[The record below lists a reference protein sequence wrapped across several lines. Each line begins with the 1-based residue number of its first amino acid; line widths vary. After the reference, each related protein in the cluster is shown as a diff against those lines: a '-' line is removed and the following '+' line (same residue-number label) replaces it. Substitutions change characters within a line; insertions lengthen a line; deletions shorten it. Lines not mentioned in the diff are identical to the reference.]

1 MLKLKYS
8 TFVFNIFYLKLK
20 YLSKIN
26 FKSLK
31 VGIENRVIVII
42 KGEKSKLIFNNMV
55 YLMRNGNIEVY
66 DNGLIEI
73 GINVSIN
80 KNFSIVSRE
89 KIKIGNNVSIG
100 PNCCIYDHD
109 HDFSKNDILI
119 RNQGYKSKE
128 IIIEDD
134 VWISSNVFI
143 GKGIRIGKGVII
155 GAGAVVVNDVEENTI
170 VAGIPAKKIKNR
182 F

>member
-1 MLKLKYS
+1 LL
-8 TFVFNIFYLKLK
+8 N
-20 YLSKIN
+20 
-26 FKSLK
+26 
-31 VGIENRVIVII
+31 
-42 KGEKSKLIFNNMV
+42 
-55 YLMRNGNIEVY
+55 Y
-66 DNGLIEI
+66 DTNAM
-73 GINVSIN
+73 
-80 KNFSIVSRE
+80 KDKSIVEIVKHYE
-89 KIKIGNNVSIG
+89 KFDLDNIKCKVS
-100 PNCCIYDHD
+100 Y

-134 VWISSNVFI
+134 VWIASNVFI
-143 GKGIRIGKGVII
+143 GKGIRIGKGAII

>member
-1 MLKLKYS
+1 MKLKYLK
-8 TFVFNIFYLKLK
+8 FIFNLFYLKLK
-20 YLSKIN
+20 YFSSIS

-31 VGIENRVIVII
+31 VGIEDRVIVII
-42 KGEKSKLIFNNMV
+42 KGKKSKLIFKNMV
-55 YLMRNGNIEVY
+55 YLMRNGNLEVY

-73 GINVSIN
+73 GNNVSIN

-134 VWISSNVFI
+134 VWIASNVFI
-143 GKGIRIGKGVII
+143 GKGIRIGKGAII